1 MQVIVANYQLL
12 LAVQCQIEE
21 FCQSSLGCA
30 TQSREHAVPDPSQRT
45 NHQSHFIYI
54 DQKQHLYMTLW
65 CFQQENS
72 HLQPWQKAIYM
83 RLQRKSTNTTS
94 KWTIVSVPPKP
105 NKHHKNEGHNLE
117 CHTVPDHP
125 LHHEWQWLAAIS
137 PNQPSAS
144 HECPLLYDTLQTI
157 IQKSTPGGFCSI
169 SGWNSNTVSW
179 C

>member
-1 MQVIVANYQLL
+1 MQVIVAKYQLL

-54 DQKQHLYMTLW
+54 DQKQALIHDFVMFPTVTCSPGRKQYIWDCRENPQIPLQSEPLCQFHLN
-65 CFQQENS
+65 Q
-72 HLQPWQKAIYM
+72 
-83 RLQRKSTNTTS
+83 TS
-94 KWTIVSVPPKP
+94 ITKIRVVIF
-105 NKHHKNEGHNLE
+105 E

-137 PNQPSAS
+137 PDQPSAP
-144 HECPLLYDTLQTI
+144 HNKYPLLYDTLQTI
-157 IQKSTPGGFCSI
+157 IQQSTPEGFCSI

>member
-1 MQVIVANYQLL
+1 MSNRRVLSIKPWLRNTKSRARCPWSITKN
-12 LAVQCQIEE
+12 E
-21 FCQSSLGCA
+21 SSI
-30 TQSREHAVPDPSQRT
+30 T
-45 NHQSHFIYI
+45 F
-54 DQKQHLYMTLW
+54 HLHWSKASTYTWL
-65 CFQQENS
+65 CDVSNS

-105 NKHHKNEGHNLE
+105 NKHHKNKGRNLE

-137 PNQPSAS
+137 PDQPSAP
-144 HECPLLYDTLQTI
+144 HNKYPLLYDTLQTI
-157 IQKSTPGGFCSI
+157 IQQSTPEGFCSI